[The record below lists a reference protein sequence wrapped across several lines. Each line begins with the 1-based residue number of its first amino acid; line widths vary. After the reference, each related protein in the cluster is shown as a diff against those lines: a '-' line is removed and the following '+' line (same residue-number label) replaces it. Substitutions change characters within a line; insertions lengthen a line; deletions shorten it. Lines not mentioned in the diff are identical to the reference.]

1 MNHAI
6 AKTLP
11 AREAAGP
18 EAAESSWVDTH
29 DRLRPRDF
37 QRLGEFIHG
46 YSGIKV
52 PPSKSTMIEGR
63 LRKRVRALGMHSL
76 ADYCDYLFDQDGLA
90 AEEIHLIDVVTTN
103 KTEFFREP
111 EHFRILADDVLPRI
125 ASERRIGPRAPVK
138 IWSAASSTGAEAY
151 TIAMVLAEQRRHIPE
166 LAGVVY
172 ATDIC
177 TDVLGT
183 ARGGIFPAEMMTP
196 VPPEIRSRY
205 VMRAKDRT
213 SSLVRIVPELR
224 AMVQFGRLN
233 LMDTSYPMD
242 RDLDIVFCRNVLIYF
257 DKPTQLA
264 VLRRLCDHLRPGGW
278 LFLGHSE
285 TLSGFDLPV
294 RAATTAVFRRS

>member
-1 MNHAI
+1 MSRAL
-6 AKTLP
+6 AK
-11 AREAAGP
+11 ASADAGTG
-18 EAAESSWVDTH
+18 AAEPSWVDGH
-29 DRLRPRDF
+29 DRLGARDF
-37 QRLGEFIHG
+37 QRLAAFIHD

-63 LRKRVRALGMHSL
+63 LRKRVRALGMRSL
-76 ADYCDYLFDQDGLA
+76 DEYCKYLFNDQGLA
-90 AEEIHLIDVVTTN
+90 AEEVHLIDVVTTN

-111 EHFRILADDVLPRI
+111 EHFRILTDSVLPQI
-125 ASERRIGPRAPVK
+125 AAERRISVRSPVK
-138 IWSAASSTGAEAY
+138 VWSAAASTGAEAY
-151 TIAMVLAEQRRHIPE
+151 TIAMVLAEQQRRTPE
-166 LAGVVY
+166 LSGVVY

-177 TDVLGT
+177 TEVLGT
-183 ARGGIFPAEMMTP
+183 AQGGIFPVEMVTP
-196 VPPEIRSRY
+196 VPPEMRTRY
-205 VMRAKDRT
+205 VMRAKDR
-213 SSLVRIVPELR
+213 SSRLVRMVPELR

-233 LMDTSYPMD
+233 LMDASYAME

-294 RAATTAVFRRS
+294 RPAGTAVYRRS